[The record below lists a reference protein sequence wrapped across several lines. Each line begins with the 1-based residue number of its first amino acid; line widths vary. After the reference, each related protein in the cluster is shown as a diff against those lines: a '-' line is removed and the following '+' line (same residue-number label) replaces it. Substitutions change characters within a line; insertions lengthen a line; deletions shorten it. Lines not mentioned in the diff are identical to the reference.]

1 MSRTLPRALGDNPA
15 NCVSLR
21 TFMAEAGDTA
31 KIFPAGVP
39 HSSAPKREVKLA
51 SGGKLCE
58 TQWQEAQEK
67 SFMYTIKNTK
77 RSCRDSLFCIVSGF
91 YRNTRTRLGYAAET
105 AVAFAPAFS
114 FPVSSQRSEE
124 RRVGEECRSRWA
136 PY

>member
-67 SFMYTIKNTK
+67 RFMYTIKILRGVVGTP
-77 RSCRDSLFCIVSGF
+77 CFVL
-91 YRNTRTRLGYAAET
+91 
-105 AVAFAPAFS
+105 
-114 FPVSSQRSEE
+114 FPVSMEIRGRGSVTPRKRPLLSHRHFRSPFLPSA
-124 RRVGEECRSRWA
+124 R
-136 PY
+136 

>member
-67 SFMYTIKNTK
+67 RGMYTIKNTK
-77 RSCRDSLFCIVSGF
+77 RSCRDGLYCIVSGS
-91 YRNTRTRLGYAAET
+91 YRDTRSLFGF
-105 AVAFAPAFS
+105 AVEGVVALAGVLSCA
-114 FPVSSQRSEE
+114 VCLHSSMCGTHMQLFC
-124 RRVGEECRSRWA
+124 VH
-136 PY
+136 